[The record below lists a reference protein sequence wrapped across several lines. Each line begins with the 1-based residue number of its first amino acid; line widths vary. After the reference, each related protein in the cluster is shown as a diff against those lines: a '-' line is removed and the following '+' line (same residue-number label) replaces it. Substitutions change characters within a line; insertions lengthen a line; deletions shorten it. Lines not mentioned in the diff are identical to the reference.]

1 MEKIRQVIAYKNY
14 FEDFLLAQPVKVQDK
29 VYKIIE
35 AIETLERI
43 PANYL
48 KFIQGTKGLYEVR
61 IQLGSDIWRV
71 FCFFDQGKLVILL
84 NGFVKKTQK
93 TPRKEIDKALGLM
106 NSYYE
111 EKKQEIMEIKSWKEI
126 KDNVYG
132 EMGTHRRDKLDR
144 EFETFKVGLLLK
156 KAREEKHLTQEQLGQ
171 LVDKKRSYISRVEN
185 DGSNMTLKTLYDIV
199 EKGLGGKVKI
209 QIEV

>member
-1 MEKIRQVIAYKNY
+1 MDKIRQVIAYKDY
-14 FEDFLLAQPVKVQDK
+14 FEDFLLKQPEKVQDK
-29 VYKIIE
+29 IFKVIE

-43 PANYL
+43 PANYI
-48 KFIQGTKGLYEVR
+48 KFIKGTKGLYEAR

-111 EKKQEIMEIKSWKEI
+111 EK
-126 KDNVYG
+126 N
-132 EMGTHRRDKLDR
+132 
-144 EFETFKVGLLLK
+144 K
-156 KAREEKHLTQEQLGQ
+156 K
-171 LVDKKRSYISRVEN
+171 
-185 DGSNMTLKTLYDIV
+185 
-199 EKGLGGKVKI
+199 
-209 QIEV
+209 

>member
-1 MEKIRQVIAYKNY
+1 MDKIRQVIAYKNY

-29 VYKIIE
+29 IYKIIE

-48 KFIQGTKGLYEVR
+48 KFIQGTEGLYEAR

-84 NGFVKKTQK
+84 NGFIKKTQK

-106 NSYYE
+106 SSYYK
-111 EKKQEIMEIKSWKEI
+111 EK
-126 KDNVYG
+126 N
-132 EMGTHRRDKLDR
+132 
-144 EFETFKVGLLLK
+144 K
-156 KAREEKHLTQEQLGQ
+156 K
-171 LVDKKRSYISRVEN
+171 
-185 DGSNMTLKTLYDIV
+185 
-199 EKGLGGKVKI
+199 
-209 QIEV
+209 